1 MLQLE
6 ESGRKADYEAILRD
20 IQQRDYQDSHRETAP
35 LRRAEDAVV
44 VDTTELNFEESLA
57 ALLTVVRGKAAL

>member
-1 MLQLE
+1 MIRCSRRSS
-6 ESGRKADYEAILRD
+6 SGTGTTPTGR
-20 IQQRDYQDSHRETAP
+20 TAP
-35 LRRAEDAVV
+35 LRQAEDAVV